1 MEVMKKLIRKL
12 LLLLFIFS
20 TLACAST
27 SEAGAYNEKKQS
39 PKRLLFED
47 WKYKGFGKALPL
59 WFEAAYNGDEEA
71 LRASVD
77 ELSDHQIK
85 ILTARGVNSDQAD
98 KALRLKLADISDF
111 KLYDS
116 CWALLGQ
123 KAALEDINEYPYF
136 AAAVLY
142 IE

>member
-1 MEVMKKLIRKL
+1 MKKLIRKL

-20 TLACAST
+20 SVACASN
-27 SEAGAYNEKKQS
+27 SAGASYNEKKQS
-39 PKRLLFED
+39 TKKLLFED
-47 WKYKGFGKALPL
+47 WKYKGFGQALPL

-77 ELSDHQIK
+77 ELNGRQIK
-85 ILTARGVNSDQAD
+85 ILTARGFNSDQAD
-98 KALRLKLADISDF
+98 RALRLKLADFSDY

-123 KAALEDINEYPYF
+123 KSALEDVYEYPYF